1 MPFRNLI
8 LYGHITFVAV
18 VQNKLP
24 ILMEVIQLFATQIEL
39 VSQSQ
44 RGMVLHVDAAESLGT
59 PCCKNRGGSAN
70 VSPVSVNPH
79 LIEAEYG
86 EPACSFIMKHRGA
99 AHGSTSYVQQ
109 CQHVTKL
116 ATRRLLITHFSLTL
130 IWHLLLY
137 GCFFK
142 LACTQGST
150 LPVSIKSW
158 HNSLRQTW
166 QGTRKI
172 T

>member
-8 LYGHITFVAV
+8 LYGHITFVAA

-44 RGMVLHVDAAESLGT
+44 RGMALHVDAAKSWVHLAAKIEEA
-59 PCCKNRGGSAN
+59 SAN
-70 VSPVSVNPH
+70 VSTVSVNPQ
-79 LIEAEYG
+79 LIEAEYV

-99 AHGSTSYVQQ
+99 ARGNTSYVQQ
-109 CQHVTKL
+109 CQHVTEL

-137 GCFFK
+137 GCF
-142 LACTQGST
+142 L
-150 LPVSIKSW
+150 
-158 HNSLRQTW
+158 N
-166 QGTRKI
+166 
-172 T
+172 